1 MLCGRRSANLGNL
14 PSGGPVRA
22 GFTYEAEPPRAT
34 HQSSTQI
41 LRTKDG
47 RWFVG
52 KKRTAKIRP
61 FLDAFTA
68 LAKVNGPPIPLEGP
82 VSLSIHW
89 CFKMPAR
96 RRKQKT
102 QRGKVEL
109 PCTVRPDLDNL
120 AKSVVDCLAAAGW
133 FTNDSVVSRLIL
145 VKSESDEPR
154 IEVEAQDD
162 A

>member
-1 MLCGRRSANLGNL
+1 MLCGRRSANLHSL
-14 PSGGPVRA
+14 PLGGLVRA
-22 GFTYEAEPPRAT
+22 GFVYQEEPPRAT

-61 FLDAFTA
+61 FLESFTA
-68 LAKVNGPPIPLEGP
+68 VARSNKPEVPISGP
-82 VSLSIHW
+82 VWLSIHW
-89 CFKMPAR
+89 VFRMPKR
-96 RRKQKT
+96 RRKCRTKKNLIET
-102 QRGKVEL
+102 

-120 AKSVVDCLAAAGW
+120 AKSVIDCLADAGW
-133 FTNDSVVSRLIL
+133 FTNDAIISRLVL
-145 VKSESDEPR
+145 VKSESDVPR
-154 IEVEAQDD
+154 VEVEAKDD

>member
-1 MLCGRRSANLGNL
+1 M
-14 PSGGPVRA
+14 
-22 GFTYEAEPPRAT
+22 
-34 HQSSTQI
+34 
-41 LRTKDG
+41 
-47 RWFVG
+47 
-52 KKRTAKIRP
+52 
-61 FLDAFTA
+61 DAFTA